1 LLTPGYRDLAPTGLL
16 NERFYI
22 FALLIEITMK
32 KLTTFCAIVLALI
45 VMMAFTNGK
54 TTEPPAQ
61 VEGHYVYVHAFDYDL
76 QGYHLDVHE
85 SGTMDFFPDGTAVD
99 SAAQMYSV
107 MMGDSGKVV
116 YVFNYVSPSRWNLDG
131 EDFYFSGIKE
141 SFRMELVD
149 CSFVGCDSARV
160 AELAQDIIK
169 VVSGSIDYK
178 YKFHLDSLTDKKM
191 QWSFTYRDGHS
202 DTWKFFRKQNSQSK

>member
-1 LLTPGYRDLAPTGLL
+1 MKNLTILCSLVFMTACISGSV
-16 NERFYI
+16 
-22 FALLIEITMK
+22 FAQS
-32 KLTTFCAIVLALI
+32 
-45 VMMAFTNGK
+45 
-54 TTEPPAQ
+54 AQ

-76 QGYHLDVHE
+76 QGNHLDVHE
-85 SGTMDFFPDGTAVD
+85 SGTMDFFPDGTAID

-107 MMGDSGKVV
+107 MMGDSGKVI
-116 YVFNYVSPSRWNLDG
+116 YVFNYVSPSRWRLDG

-160 AELAQDIIK
+160 AELAQEIIK

-178 YKFHLDSLTDKKM
+178 YKFHLDTLTDKMM
-191 QWSFTYRDGHS
+191 QWSFIYRDGHS
-202 DTWKFFRKQNSQSK
+202 DTWEFYRAPAAARVARDE